1 MFEVLL
7 QADRALASGALD
19 QAERSYWQLIELDPT
34 NAIAVAG
41 LARISM
47 ERGDHRLARTF
58 ADRALVMDPEMVAA
72 KRILETL
79 KGGSP
84 GEPAS
89 DLPDFP
95 LLAAQ
100 RLEALGRRRVAAAEE
115 EAVGDERACGGKPGK
130 PGEDGADE
138 IRTSL
143 PQLPVEQPTERRQA
157 GRRAA
162 AAPEAAAAEAAA
174 PPQAPPRSK
183 AHQALGERA
192 RRNLL
197 PDDQK
202 PPPRSEDPFAAA
214 ESAAAIEAVDET
226 DDVVIEAHVGRLPSS
241 HGDKMGAVLGAAD
254 ARGEDESVAMRVA
267 LVPDATRLAAAE
279 LAEATFGAIDAT
291 GEDETIA
298 MRVALVGDATQL
310 EAAEM
315 GAAEMGA
322 AESRAAGLDASAAEL
337 ESAELNAEAERDAAE
352 FDEDV
357 FGVAELVAS
366 EELGPVPAHRID
378 LDALEA
384 ELRAA
389 ELRAN
394 LPEAGEHD
402 AAAQP
407 EDDAAAQTEAEAE
420 AELVAAELTSAE
432 LATADRASEWI
443 AEAEADAASPDAGRG
458 LREPPVLP
466 AKLPTTGEEVTEQD
480 AEAAALREAVALVLG
495 VEADGAGNAAER
507 GEAYGTEA
515 QDSAA
520 RPAGGEL
527 RTAAPNPLPPAGQT
541 GSDDPR
547 VEPAGEGAD
556 PAAGGAE
563 PAESTSPATTEPR
576 RKGLLRRFRG
586 D

>member
-1 MFEVLL
+1 
-7 QADRALASGALD
+7 
-19 QAERSYWQLIELDPT
+19 
-34 NAIAVAG
+34 
-41 LARISM
+41 
-47 ERGDHRLARTF
+47 
-58 ADRALVMDPEMVAA
+58 
-72 KRILETL
+72 
-79 KGGSP
+79 
-84 GEPAS
+84 
-89 DLPDFP
+89 
-95 LLAAQ
+95 
-100 RLEALGRRRVAAAEE
+100 
-115 EAVGDERACGGKPGK
+115 
-130 PGEDGADE
+130 
-138 IRTSL
+138 
-143 PQLPVEQPTERRQA
+143 
-157 GRRAA
+157 
-162 AAPEAAAAEAAA
+162 
-174 PPQAPPRSK
+174 
-183 AHQALGERA
+183 
-192 RRNLL
+192 L

-315 GAAEMGA
+315 GAAE
-322 AESRAAGLDASAAEL
+322 SRAAGLDASAAEL

-378 LDALEA
+378 LDAVEA

-443 AEAEADAASPDAGRG
+443 AGAEADAASPDAGRG

-576 RKGLLRRFRG
+576 RKGFLRRFRG

>member
-115 EAVGDERACGGKPGK
+115 EAVVDERACGGKPGK

-183 AHQALGERA
+183 AHQAIGERA

-310 EAAEM
+310 EAA
-315 GAAEMGA
+315 
-322 AESRAAGLDASAAEL
+322 
-337 ESAELNAEAERDAAE
+337 
-352 FDEDV
+352 
-357 FGVAELVAS
+357 
-366 EELGPVPAHRID
+366 
-378 LDALEA
+378 
-384 ELRAA
+384 
-389 ELRAN
+389 
-394 LPEAGEHD
+394 
-402 AAAQP
+402 
-407 EDDAAAQTEAEAE
+407 
-420 AELVAAELTSAE
+420 
-432 LATADRASEWI
+432 
-443 AEAEADAASPDAGRG
+443 
-458 LREPPVLP
+458 
-466 AKLPTTGEEVTEQD
+466 
-480 AEAAALREAVALVLG
+480 
-495 VEADGAGNAAER
+495 
-507 GEAYGTEA
+507 
-515 QDSAA
+515 
-520 RPAGGEL
+520 
-527 RTAAPNPLPPAGQT
+527 
-541 GSDDPR
+541 
-547 VEPAGEGAD
+547 
-556 PAAGGAE
+556 
-563 PAESTSPATTEPR
+563 
-576 RKGLLRRFRG
+576 
-586 D
+586 

>member
-1 MFEVLL
+1 
-7 QADRALASGALD
+7 
-19 QAERSYWQLIELDPT
+19 
-34 NAIAVAG
+34 
-41 LARISM
+41 
-47 ERGDHRLARTF
+47 
-58 ADRALVMDPEMVAA
+58 
-72 KRILETL
+72 
-79 KGGSP
+79 
-84 GEPAS
+84 
-89 DLPDFP
+89 
-95 LLAAQ
+95 
-100 RLEALGRRRVAAAEE
+100 
-115 EAVGDERACGGKPGK
+115 
-130 PGEDGADE
+130 
-138 IRTSL
+138 
-143 PQLPVEQPTERRQA
+143 
-157 GRRAA
+157 
-162 AAPEAAAAEAAA
+162 
-174 PPQAPPRSK
+174 
-183 AHQALGERA
+183 
-192 RRNLL
+192 
-197 PDDQK
+197 
-202 PPPRSEDPFAAA
+202 
-214 ESAAAIEAVDET
+214 
-226 DDVVIEAHVGRLPSS
+226 
-241 HGDKMGAVLGAAD
+241 MGAVLGAAD

-315 GAAEMGA
+315 GAAE
-322 AESRAAGLDASAAEL
+322 SRAAGLDASAAELEAAEL